1 MLETVLEQEM
11 SHITLQL
18 HVSNSIL
25 HTCIL
30 LYPFLFLGAIGE
42 FSPVYLRATS
52 QFPPEFQGDL
62 FFENVEFMLLGI
74 INASSPGIQTVSC
87 SPATP

>member
-1 MLETVLEQEM
+1 M
-11 SHITLQL
+11 SHITSQL

-52 QFPPEFQGDL
+52 QFPPEFQGNL
-62 FFENVEFMLLGI
+62 FIENVEFLLLEL
-74 INASSPGIQTVSC
+74 INVSSSPGIETVSC